1 MAAALAVVDLAAVAV
16 AALVAAEADYDRDL
30 SSEPTELEV
39 RHWDNGCAD
48 R

>member
-1 MAAALAVVDLAAVAV
+1 MAAALAAVDLAVAAVAV
-16 AALVAAEADYDRDL
+16 LVAAEADNDRDL
-30 SSEPTELEV
+30 SSEPTEFEV